1 MDLIAVVADAGSS
14 LLPSSDVSAGERRRE
29 PRYTTDR
36 LTLLHLTRPTGPERI
51 LCRILDI
58 SGSGMRLRT
67 HRPLDPGTE
76 IRVTLRE
83 AFAVAKVR
91 YCIASGEGFDHGIQ
105 VEEVRIAAAA
115 TN

>member
-14 LLPSSDVSAGERRRE
+14 LLPSSDESAGERRRE
-29 PRYTTDR
+29 PRFTTDR
-36 LTLLHLTRPTGPERI
+36 LTLLHLTGPTGPQRI

-67 HRPLDPGTE
+67 QHPLDPGTE

-83 AFAVAKVR
+83 ASAVAKVC
-91 YCIASGEGFDHGIQ
+91 YCISSGDGFDHGIH
-105 VEEVRIAAAA
+105 VKEIAAAA
-115 TN
+115 TH